1 MGHDVTP
8 DRWNQISQLYEAAR
22 VRPVGD
28 RVAFLAEACAG
39 DASLQHEV
47 LALLD
52 EPTSPR
58 GLERLTPSAI
68 TQAIGDAAVANM
80 TGRRFGVYVV
90 RERIGSGGMGDVYRA
105 SDTRLGRDV
114 AIKVLPLAFAADADR
129 LARFEREAR
138 VLAALDHPH
147 IGTIHGIEESDP
159 STGSGPA
166 VKALVLALVEG
177 ETLAELIARGPIP
190 VSEALEYA
198 RQIAGALEA
207 AHEKGI
213 VHRDLKPGN
222 IKITLAGI
230 VKVLDFGLAKA
241 EGLSSSEAL
250 VTLPADATRSGV
262 VLGTPAYMSP
272 EQARGHVVDKRAD
285 IWAFGCV
292 LYEMLTGRDAFTGP
306 TPPDTLAA
314 ILERDPDLR
323 GLPATSPAGI
333 ERLLKRCFE
342 KDPKRR
348 LRDIGEAR
356 IEIEDAM
363 HALAVRTDDVVPVPA
378 KSTAATESS
387 RRPISNRRWLIATVL
402 GVVILGA
409 AILTI
414 VWRVPVRV
422 PAATRFLLGVT
433 PAEAFGPAP
442 SRNNGIVPPPT
453 RTDVAL
459 SPDGTLLVFSGRTGG
474 RQQLYLHEMNRLGS
488 VPIAGTENSNSPF
501 FSPDGQWLGFW
512 TGRVDA
518 GEIGELKKLRLDGGP
533 AVTLA
538 KVPPLRGA
546 TWGANEIV
554 FAQVEGAGRL
564 WRVPAAGGMPE
575 ALTTHD
581 SNDRGNHSLPH
592 MLPDGRSVLYSI
604 VNPNPFEGQTAVLS
618 LATGE
623 THVVLDRGV
632 DARYVPSGHLVYVS
646 DRTLMAVPF
655 DLKALRVT
663 GTPTAIVEG
672 VIQAV
677 RTGFFSVFQTG
688 AAQFSV
694 SETGTL
700 VYVPGDPN
708 QESPRSLV
716 WISRNGTVTPTTVP
730 PGPYGG
736 PRLSPDGQSVVM
748 NAGNPGG
755 LVVHDLARGG
765 LTQLTPNAVVW
776 STWTPDGKQITASA
790 PEGFASMSI
799 ERGVTERFTVE
810 APNVV
815 NRPGSWSPDG
825 HTLLFTKFG
834 GNGRWEI
841 RALSRTGGDH
851 RVRPAGDMPINERYP
866 QFSPDGKWFVYTSN
880 ESGRDEVYVERFP
893 GPAERHQ
900 VSIYGGTAPAWA
912 PNGGELFYAMELGG
926 GPVRMMSVD
935 IKLEP
940 VFSAGRP
947 RMLFE
952 HTWAPGTPHR
962 NYDVSRDGRFLM
974 LLEGERPPAPAA
986 TQMVLVLNWFEELK
1000 RLAPGRP

>member
-1 MGHDVTP
+1 MTP
-8 DRWNQISQLYEAAR
+8 ERWKQISRIYEDARLRAASER
-22 VRPVGD
+22 A
-28 RVAFLAEACAG
+28 AFLAEACAG
-39 DASLQHEV
+39 DSSLQREV
-47 LALLD
+47 QVLLD
-52 EPTSPR
+52 QPTSPK
-58 GLERLTPSAI
+58 GLDGLTPSAI
-68 TQAIGDAAVANM
+68 AQAMGNDDSGGI
-80 TGRRFGVYVV
+80 TGRRFGVYLVGV
-90 RERIGSGGMGDVYRA
+90 RIGVGGMGEVYRA
-105 SDTRLGRDV
+105 RDTRLGRDV
-114 AIKVLPLAFAADADR
+114 AIKVLPQAFATDADR

-138 VLAALDHPH
+138 VLASLDHPH
-147 IGTIHGIEESDP
+147 IGAILGVEESD
-159 STGSGPA
+159 G
-166 VKALVLALVEG
+166 VRALVLGLVEG
-177 ETLAELIARGPIP
+177 DTLAERIARGPIP
-190 VSEALEYA
+190 LVEALEYA
-198 RQIAGALEA
+198 SQIADALEA

-213 VHRDLKPGN
+213 IHRDLKPSN
-222 IKITLAGI
+222 IKITTAGV

-241 EGLSSSEAL
+241 EQLPSSDVLGAT
-250 VTLPADATRSGV
+250 VTATASGV
-262 VLGTPAYMSP
+262 VLGTVAYMSP
-272 EQARGHVVDKRAD
+272 EQARGQAVDKRAD

-292 LYEMLTGRDAFTGP
+292 LYEMLTGRDAFARL
-306 TPPDTLAA
+306 TPSDTVAA
-314 ILERDPDLR
+314 ILDRDPDMR
-323 GLPATSPAGI
+323 ALPANTPPSI

-356 IEIEDAM
+356 VQIDDAQRGPTV
-363 HALAVRTDDVVPVPA
+363 ADDGPRPVFRWWLAATLMGVVLLGVA
-378 KSTAATESS
+378 TAAFLVWT
-387 RRPISNRRWLIATVL
+387 RVRP
-402 GVVILGA
+402 
-409 AILTI
+409 
-414 VWRVPVRV
+414 
-422 PAATRFLLGVT
+422 PAASALSPLQFFVGVT

-442 SRNNGIVPPPT
+442 SRSNGIVPPPT

-474 RQQLYLHEMNRLGS
+474 RQQLYLRQMNRLAS

-518 GEIGELKKLRLDGGP
+518 GEIGELKKLRLEGGP
-533 AVTLA
+533 AMTLA

-546 TWGANEIV
+546 TWGSDEIV
-554 FAQVEGAGRL
+554 FAHVEGEGRL

-581 SNDRGNHSLPH
+581 SNDLRNHSLPH
-592 MLPDGRSVLYSI
+592 MLPDGRSVLYTIST
-604 VNPNPFEGQTAVLS
+604 PNPFQGQTAVLS
-618 LATGE
+618 LSTGE

-632 DARYVPSGHLVYVS
+632 DTRYVPSGHLVYVI

-655 DLKALRVT
+655 DPKALRVT

-677 RTGFFSVFQTG
+677 RTGFFSVFETG

-700 VYVPGDPN
+700 VYVPGDPI
-708 QESPRSLV
+708 QEPSRSLV
-716 WISRNGTVTPTTVP
+716 WISRSGTVTPTTVP

-748 NAGNPGG
+748 HMMNSGG
-755 LVVHDLARGG
+755 LVVHEFARSG
-765 LTQLTPNAVVW
+765 LTQLTTNNVIW
-776 STWTPDGKQITASA
+776 STWTPDGKQITVTG

-841 RALSRTGGDH
+841 RALSRTGKDH
-851 RVRPAGDMPINERYP
+851 RVLRAGDMPINERYP

-893 GPAERHQ
+893 GPSERHQ
-900 VSIYGGTAPAWA
+900 VSIDGGTAPVWA

-935 IKLEP
+935 ITLEP
-940 VFSAGRP
+940 AFSAGRP
-947 RMLFE
+947 RRLFE
-952 HTWAPGTPHR
+952 HTWDPGTPHR

-974 LLEGERPPAPAA
+974 LLQQERPPAPVA

-1000 RLAPGRP
+1000 RLAPSDR

>member
-1 MGHDVTP
+1 MTP
-8 DRWNQISQLYEAAR
+8 ERWKQISRIYEDARLHAAS
-22 VRPVGD
+22 D
-28 RVAFLAEACAG
+28 RAAFLAEACAG
-39 DASLQHEV
+39 DPSLQREV
-47 LALLD
+47 QALLD
-52 EPTSPR
+52 QPTSPK
-58 GLERLTPSAI
+58 GLEGLTPSAI
-68 TQAIGDAAVANM
+68 AQAIGNADNGGL
-80 TGRRFGVYVV
+80 TGRRFGVYLVG
-90 RERIGSGGMGDVYRA
+90 ERIGVGGMGEVYRA
-105 SDTRLGRDV
+105 RDTRLGRDV
-114 AIKVLPLAFAADADR
+114 AIKVLPQAFATDADR

-138 VLAALDHPH
+138 VLASLDHPH
-147 IGTIHGIEESDP
+147 IGAILGVEESD
-159 STGSGPA
+159 G
-166 VKALVLALVEG
+166 VRALVLGLVEG
-177 ETLAELIARGPIP
+177 DTLAERIARGPIP
-190 VSEALEYA
+190 LAEALEYA
-198 RQIAGALEA
+198 RQIANALEA

-222 IKITLAGI
+222 IKITPAGV

-241 EGLSSSEAL
+241 EQLSASEVL
-250 VTLPADATRSGV
+250 DVTVKATASGI
-262 VLGTPAYMSP
+262 VLGTVAYMSP
-272 EQARGHVVDKRAD
+272 EQARGHAVDKRAD

-292 LYEMLTGRDAFTGP
+292 LYEMLTGRDAFARL
-306 TPPDTLAA
+306 TPSDTVAA
-314 ILERDPDLR
+314 ILDRDPDLR
-323 GLPATSPAGI
+323 ALPTNTPPGI

-356 IEIEDAM
+356 VQIDDAQRGPTV
-363 HALAVRTDDVVPVPA
+363 ADDGPRPVFRWWLAATLMGVVLLGVA
-378 KSTAATESS
+378 TAAFLVWT
-387 RRPISNRRWLIATVL
+387 RGRP
-402 GVVILGA
+402 
-409 AILTI
+409 
-414 VWRVPVRV
+414 
-422 PAATRFLLGVT
+422 PAASASSPLQFFVGVT
-433 PAEAFGPAP
+433 PADAFGPAP
-442 SRNNGIVPPPT
+442 SRSNGIVPPPT

-474 RQQLYLHEMNRLGS
+474 RQQLYLRQMNRLAS
-488 VPIAGTENSNSPF
+488 VPIAGTENSNSPV

-546 TWGANEIV
+546 TWGSDEIV
-554 FAQVEGAGRL
+554 FAHVEGEGRL

-581 SNDRGNHSLPH
+581 SNDRRNHSLPH
-592 MLPDGRSVLYSI
+592 MLPDGRSVLYTIST
-604 VNPNPFEGQTAVLS
+604 PNPFQGQTAVLS
-618 LATGE
+618 LSTGE

-632 DARYVPSGHLVYVS
+632 DARYVPSGHLVYVI

-677 RTGFFSVFQTG
+677 RTGFFSVFETG

-700 VYVPGDPN
+700 VYVPGDPI
-708 QESPRSLV
+708 QEQSRSLV

-748 NAGNPGG
+748 HMMNAGG

-765 LTQLTPNAVVW
+765 LTQLTTNNVIW
-776 STWTPDGKQITASA
+776 STWTPDGKQITVTG

-799 ERGVTERFTVE
+799 DRGVTERFTVE

-841 RALSRTGGDH
+841 RALSRTGADH
-851 RVRPAGDMPINERYP
+851 RVLPAGDMPINERYP

-880 ESGRDEVYVERFP
+880 ESGRDEVWVERFP
-893 GPAERHQ
+893 GPPERHQ
-900 VSIYGGTAPAWA
+900 VSTDGGIAPVWA
-912 PNGGELFYAMELGG
+912 PNGGELFYAKELGG

-940 VFSAGRP
+940 AFSAGRP

-962 NYDVSRDGRFLM
+962 NYDVSPDGRFLM
-974 LLEGERPPAPAA
+974 LLEQERPPH
-986 TQMVLVLNWFEELK
+986 Q
-1000 RLAPGRP
+1000 RLSKWCWCSTGSRS